1 MHNCATHCIEFFVK
15 NKILCVTVVMKT
27 KSKNN
32 KNVYGGIM
40 NWLVPILILQS
51 IIIVF
56 LLVYIINEGNFQK
69 TEEKETAS
77 SSDQIISATTPKV
90 SDSIPEIAPVEK
102 VPSNEVQSTKVI
114 SKEKIATSEANQE
127 APISKDTP
135 ETTKDSPKAVGMPNN
150 NNNNARPRIVDTRVR
165 EVAAPEQPIKAE
177 ENKVVVKENVA
188 VSKAKPETK
197 NTKIENPNNP
207 VVGGAPRIIPD
218 KKVENPPAKTNNE
231 PKAAVAQAEV
241 APVIFDIPE
250 IKDDT
255 GAFTLRTNLGRNEA
269 VVLGGG
275 SVKTETAVDMAIAW
289 LAIHQESDGHWD
301 SGKYEGTSTPEY
313 DRAVT
318 GAAILAFLSSGQ
330 TDTKGEW
337 SSTVQ
342 SGLKW
347 LIKAQKPNGS
357 WDARN
362 YTNGICTM
370 AVTEAAAMGC
380 GGEEIKKSAV
390 LAVDYILKQQNV
402 TGCFDYTGN
411 TKRDDMSVTG
421 WCITALKSGALAGI
435 KRKEIGEAYEKLREY
450 LELTE
455 GTKDISPTSKGL
467 AWYTPDK
474 IGSGV
479 AGGACQSI
487 AMFVSQQIGKEN
499 IEPSPWMLAAA
510 DGQISRLPTKYENAN
525 VYRIYYTY
533 LTLRQ
538 LGGKHWL
545 AWNEPVSNM
554 IIAAQRQDGDF
565 RGSWDKNGSSIEKA
579 GRVMQTAFLCLC
591 LEIYYRYPTVF

>member
-1 MHNCATHCIEFFVK
+1 
-15 NKILCVTVVMKT
+15 MKT
-27 KSKNN
+27 NNKKSK
-32 KNVYGGIM
+32 YEWGGILS
-40 NWLVPILILQS
+40 WLVPILILQS
-51 IIIVF
+51 IVIFF

-69 TEEKETAS
+69 IEEKEPNSNS
-77 SSDQIISATTPKV
+77 SQILSTSTPKL
-90 SDSIPEIAPVEK
+90 PESTIEILPVEK
-102 VPSNEVQSTKVI
+102 TLSSEVKDTTILAKEKPVSKEPIQDSPNSNETLEV
-114 SKEKIATSEANQE
+114 
-127 APISKDTP
+127 SKDTP
-135 ETTKDSPKAVGMPNN
+135 KTVGMPNN
-150 NNNNARPRIVDTRVR
+150 NSRPRIIDTRAPV
-165 EVAAPEQPIKAE
+165 VVAPEEPLKPG
-177 ENKVVVKENVA
+177 ENKVVVKENV
-188 VSKAKPETK
+188 VTPKTKPDAK
-197 NTKIENPNNP
+197 NTKVENPNNP
-207 VVGGAPRIIPD
+207 VIGVVPRTIPD
-218 KKVENPPAKTNNE
+218 KKVENPTTKSNNE
-231 PKAAVAQAEV
+231 PKTPVAQAEV
-241 APVIFDIPE
+241 APVIFEIPE

-269 VVLGGG
+269 VVLSGG

-301 SGKYEGTSTPEY
+301 CGKYEGTSTPEY

-347 LIKAQKPNGS
+347 LIKTQKPNGS

-390 LAVDYILKQQNV
+390 LAVDYILKQQNE

-435 KRKEIGEAYEKLREY
+435 KRKEIGEAYEKLRGF
-450 LELTE
+450 LEVAE

-474 IGSGV
+474 IGSGI

-499 IEPSPWMLAAA
+499 IEPSPWLLAAA
-510 DGQISRLPTKYENAN
+510 DGQISKLPTKYEGAN

-565 RGSWDKNGSSIEKA
+565 RGSWDRNGSSIEKA